1 MKLIVGLGNPGIRY
15 RSSRHN
21 VGFRCLDLLAK
32 KWDIP
37 TKDRRAKAVLGQGY
51 RSDKEVVLAKPRT
64 FMNNSGEGIAYLLTR
79 FRAGPQDLVVIYDEM
94 ELPLGR
100 LRIRAQGSD
109 GGHNGMKSII
119 SALGTQDFPR
129 IRVGIGPPGQGHSSI
144 PHVLGRFPGE
154 EEPIVSEAVD
164 RVAAAVECI
173 LEEGIDSAMSQ
184 FNRDFNGNNPD
195 QT

>member
-1 MKLIVGLGNPGIRY
+1 MKLVVGLGNPGIRY

-21 VGFRCLDLLAK
+21 VGFRCLDLLSK

-51 RSDKEVVLAKPRT
+51 RSGEEVVLAKPRT

-79 FRAGPQDLVVIYDEM
+79 FRAGSGDLVVIYDEM

-119 SALGTQDFPR
+119 AALGTPDFPR
-129 IRVGIGPPGQGHSSI
+129 IRVGIGAPEEGESSI
-144 PHVLGRFPGE
+144 PHVLGHFSGE
-154 EEPIVSEAVD
+154 EEAIVSGAVD

-173 LEEGIDSAMSQ
+173 LEEGIDFAMSQ
-184 FNRDFNGNNPD
+184 FNRDFSDDKPD
-195 QT
+195 LA